1 MMSTLHT
8 LVPRMSAAAVYAAE
22 RLLAEAIHDEH
33 VGVDAVV
40 VLDALAEHVTA
51 EEAPALEAVAEN
63 AQLTR
68 EELDAALDDLDDLGY
83 LQELTEHAPALAR
96 LRASPLGTAA

>member
-1 MMSTLHT
+1 MSPLRTP
-8 LVPRMSAAAVYAAE
+8 VPHMFAAPLYAAE

-33 VGVDAVV
+33 VSVDAVV

-51 EEAPALEAVAEN
+51 EEAPALDAVAEN

-68 EELDAALDDLDDLGY
+68 EELAAALGDLDDLGY
-83 LQELTEHAPALAR
+83 LQELAEHAPPLSE
-96 LRASPLGTAA
+96 LRASLFRTAA